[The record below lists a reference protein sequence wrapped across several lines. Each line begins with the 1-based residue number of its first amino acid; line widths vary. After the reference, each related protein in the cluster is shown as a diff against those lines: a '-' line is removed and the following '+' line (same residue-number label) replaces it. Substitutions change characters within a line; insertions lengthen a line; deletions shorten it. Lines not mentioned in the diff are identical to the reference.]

1 VSVTARQA
9 TIDGITLAYLEQGA
23 GSGIAGPPVFC
34 VHGLTRNAHDF
45 DSVIARLAPHRRVIA
60 VDVAGRGD
68 SDPLPGPQS
77 YVYPVYVALIVKL
90 LDQLKLDQ
98 VDWIGTSMGGL
109 IGMMVAASAPARI
122 RRLVMNDIGPF
133 IPKASLARIA
143 GYMAA
148 DHVWPTI
155 EAAEQHFR
163 IHSAPFGP
171 LTDAQWRH
179 LTETS
184 VRRHNGGFVPAYDP
198 AMAEAFKSVEPADI
212 NLWPL
217 WAEIRQPILLLRGA
231 ESDLLLRPTA
241 LGMVARGDVALREFA
256 GCGHAPALLADDQL
270 DAIERWLLA

>member
-1 VSVTARQA
+1 MSGAARQA
-9 TIDGITLAYLEQGA
+9 TVDGVTLAYLDQGA
-23 GSGIAGPPVFC
+23 GTGGPPVFC
-34 VHGLTRNAHDF
+34 VHGLTRNARDF
-45 DSVIARLAPHRRVIA
+45 DAVIARLAPHRRVIA

-68 SDPLPGPQS
+68 SDPLPGPKS

-90 LDQLKLDQ
+90 LDQLGLDQ

-143 GYMAA
+143 GYMAV

-184 VRRHNGGFVPAYDP
+184 VRRRNGGFVPAYDP

-241 LGMVARGDVALREFA
+241 LGMVARGDVELREFA
-256 GCGHAPALLADDQL
+256 GCGHAPSLLAPDQL

>member
-1 VSVTARQA
+1 VSAAARQA
-9 TIDGITLAYLEQGA
+9 TVDGVKLAYLDAGA
-23 GSGIAGPPVFC
+23 GTGGPPVFC
-34 VHGLTRNAHDF
+34 VHGLTRNARDF
-45 DSVIARLAPHRRVIA
+45 DSVIATLAPHRRVIA

-68 SDPLPGPQS
+68 SDRLADKSLYNYPT
-77 YVYPVYVALIVKL
+77 YVRLLLGL
-90 LDQLKLDQ
+90 LDQLGLDQ

-109 IGMMVAASAPARI
+109 IGMTVAASAPARI
-122 RRLVMNDIGPF
+122 RRFVINDVGPF
-133 IPKASLARIA
+133 IPKAALARIA

-155 EAAEQHFR
+155 EVAEQHFR
-163 IHSAPFGP
+163 THSAPFGP

-198 AMAEAFKSVEPADI
+198 AMAEAFKGVEPVDI
-212 NLWPL
+212 ELWPL

-241 LGMVARGDVALREFA
+241 LGMVARGDVELREFA
-256 GCGHAPALLADDQL
+256 GIGHAPSLLARDQL
-270 DAIERWLLA
+270 DTIERWLLA

>member
-1 VSVTARQA
+1 VSGTARQA
-9 TIDGITLAYLEQGA
+9 TVDGVTLAYLDQGSGA
-23 GSGIAGPPVFC
+23 GGPPVFC
-34 VHGLTRNAHDF
+34 VHGLTRNARDF
-45 DSVIARLAPHRRVIA
+45 DAVIARLAPHRRVIA

-68 SDPLPGPQS
+68 SGRLPGPES
-77 YVYPVYVALIVKL
+77 YTYPVYIAQAVKL
-90 LDQLKLDQ
+90 LDQLGLAQ
-98 VDWIGTSMGGL
+98 VDWIGTSMGGI
-109 IGMMVAASAPARI
+109 IGMMVAASAPTRI
-122 RRLVMNDIGPF
+122 RRLVINDVGPF
-133 IPKASLARIA
+133 IPKGALARIA
-143 GYMAA
+143 GYMAV

-184 VRRHNGGFVPAYDP
+184 VRPHNGGFVPAYDP
-198 AMAEAFKSVEPADI
+198 AMAEAFKRFEPADI
-212 NLWPL
+212 ELWPV

-241 LGMVARGDVALREFA
+241 LGMVARGDVELHEFA
-256 GCGHAPALLADDQL
+256 GIGHAPALLAPDQL